1 MDSGVPSGRYW
12 EPQPETLEEQEKAYE
27 AYLEK
32 LKAHGEEM
40 KFRNSLLYRAALLSW
55 H

>member
-32 LKAHGEEM
+32 LKAHGGRDEVPELP
-40 KFRNSLLYRAALLSW
+40 FV
-55 H
+55 